1 VQVQCGAGGVSKEK
15 EKLRSGRSVPAC
27 LHACIS
33 VSLSVFFSCGDVRS
47 RWTAKSSIHFQCP
60 TSMLDIANA
69 ILYIQSLLP
78 RTPFGDPDM
87 S

>member
-1 VQVQCGAGGVSKEK
+1 MQVQCGTGGVSGGED
-15 EKLRSGRSVPAC
+15 LF
-27 LHACIS
+27 LHACMHAY
-33 VSLSVFFSCGDVRS
+33 LCLFSVFFSCGDVRS

-78 RTPFGDPDM
+78 GTPFGDPDM